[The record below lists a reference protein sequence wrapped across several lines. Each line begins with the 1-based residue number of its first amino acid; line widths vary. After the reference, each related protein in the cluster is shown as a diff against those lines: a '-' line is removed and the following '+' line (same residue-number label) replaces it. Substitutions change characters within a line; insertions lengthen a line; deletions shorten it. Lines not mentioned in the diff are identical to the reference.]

1 MSWGKLLVAL
11 KDITSSEKI
20 IKIKSLLKEEID
32 IDNNVKDTVDNDE
45 NIEHLLQDIDFMNC
59 STDNVALSEDS
70 REVSCHIAGYIAKKL
85 KKRYGSRCN
94 QFLIA
99 SPITSESLEYPYIE
113 ILSRGGLTVPSPN
126 LANYVSTAFAILN
139 FLYGAMS
146 KCGLP
151 SRLAAET
158 VLKHA
163 FNSFQTF
170 ACEAHESA
178 GQTFTNGT
186 IANIYLNNQRKISTD
201 AVIADGVRSFK
212 KDKEKSKYEKQ
223 SIANNH

>member
-1 MSWGKLLVAL
+1 
-11 KDITSSEKI
+11 
-20 IKIKSLLKEEID
+20 
-32 IDNNVKDTVDNDE
+32 
-45 NIEHLLQDIDFMNC
+45 MNC
-59 STDNVALSEDS
+59 STGNVALSEDS

-85 KKRYGSRCN
+85 KKRYGSCCS

-99 SPITSESLEYPYIE
+99 SPIIFESLEYPCIE

>member
-1 MSWGKLLVAL
+1 MEP

-20 IKIKSLLKEEID
+20 IKIKSLLKQEID
-32 IDNNVKDTVDNDE
+32 IDNNVKDTVDNKE
-45 NIEHLLQDIDFMNC
+45 NIEHLLQDIDFINC

-70 REVSCHIAGYIAKKL
+70 REISCHIVGYIAKKL
-85 KKRYGSRCN
+85 KNRYGSYCK

-99 SPITSESLEYPYIE
+99 SPITSESLEYAYIE
-113 ILSRGGLTVPSPN
+113 VLSRGALTVPSLN
-126 LANYVSTAFAILN
+126 LANYMSTTFAILD
-139 FLYGAMS
+139 FSYGTIS

-158 VLKHA
+158 VLKHV

-170 ACEAHESA
+170 TCEVHESG
-178 GQTFTNGT
+178 GQTFTNRT

-201 AVIADGVRSFK
+201 AVVADGVGSF
-212 KDKEKSKYEKQ
+212 
-223 SIANNH
+223 